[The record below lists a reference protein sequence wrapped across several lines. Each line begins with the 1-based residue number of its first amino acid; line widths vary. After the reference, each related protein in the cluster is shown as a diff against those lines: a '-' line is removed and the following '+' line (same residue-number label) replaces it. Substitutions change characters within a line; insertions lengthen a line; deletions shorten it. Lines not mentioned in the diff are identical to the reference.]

1 MLVEKMVD
9 TTDMGSR
16 TSVMVE
22 NTLIVVESWYVT
34 RASSLVV
41 VTSRFW
47 SSRRTCL
54 RVSQH
59 FLIKTFRC
67 F

>member
-1 MLVEKMVD
+1 MLAEKMVD

-16 TSVMVE
+16 TRVMVE

-47 SSRRTCL
+47 SNRRTCSADRSVL
-54 RVSQH
+54 
-59 FLIKTFRC
+59 LD
-67 F
+67 

>member
-1 MLVEKMVD
+1 MLAEKMVD

-16 TSVMVE
+16 TRVMVE

-47 SSRRTCL
+47 SNRRTY
-54 RVSQH
+54 SADTSTH
-59 FLIKTFRC
+59 LIRNV
-67 F
+67 